1 VSSKKKIS
9 FLSGLLWILALVVP
23 LFLCGSWLLAK
34 KVRATLLEELNAR
47 LQVKVEIYSLDIFLW
62 SNFPNIGLR
71 ATGIQVKES
80 LPFYKINAI
89 EADELSVVFNIWDV
103 IQKGA
108 VIEKIKLSGAK
119 VRLYKGIH
127 GINYD
132 FFKPNTSDSSD
143 LNLELKQIQLV
154 NSQIWYID
162 EVEQNSANFES
173 EKLIASGKFG
183 EEKYRLSL
191 KGDALFDHL
200 KLNGNTLFMGKH
212 LYTDSDLE
220 VNNKVNSYH
229 INKCLLSL
237 GDLELDVKGDVLMTS
252 NAPDL
257 DLQLDGKNLD
267 LNSILSLLPNKSFA
281 GLKHEATRGKIY
293 LKGKVKG
300 KIDNDQL
307 PTMKLDFGGD
317 KVAYMGEDAPINL
330 NELTFTGSFEKKKDS
345 PDANLQLDIK
355 KLQIGEGISKAKID
369 AIIGKKIDLNI
380 KANGNL
386 SLKDFNEVINQNL
399 LLNYQGDLVFNLNSR
414 LIAKR
419 EMERWKTTIQDVDGD
434 IELKNGNA
442 TLISDS
448 TVING
453 IQAKITSRNGGLNI
467 KSLYAKWKEN
477 DALIMGQWSNF
488 IEFVTDSSNQL
499 LFEGSLVSQNLNLN
513 NALPALPESKN
524 AQKTA
529 VLAKL
534 KLDLVIANLIWKKH
548 DAKDVKGKLFI
559 NGEDI
564 HLNDVYLKS
573 MDGKINADIAFEKTE
588 NNNTRLRLKMLT
600 QNVNISKLF
609 ERFNDFEQSEI
620 THKNLEGFLTS
631 DILYEQTFDEKGHV
645 DLKSVVG
652 LGEIEISKG
661 RLKDYKSL
669 EALSKFVEL
678 KELRD
683 IKFSDL
689 KNTIE
694 IKNGVITMPNM
705 KIKNNALNLE
715 LSGTHSFDNEMDYN
729 IKIFISDILAA
740 KYDFVKRRKEK
751 KVDQEKGGIGTY
763 IHMYGTPDN
772 LKIEYDKKSVTKK
785 IAEEVKTERK
795 AFFEAIKK
803 DFININNS
811 ESDSLF
817 TPKSKDIWDE

>member
-1 VSSKKKIS
+1 M
-9 FLSGLLWILALVVP
+9 
-23 LFLCGSWLLAK
+23 LAK
-34 KVRATLLEELNAR
+34 KVRATLIEELNAR

-119 VRLYKGIH
+119 IRLYKGIH
-127 GINYD
+127 GVNYD
-132 FFKPNTSDSSD
+132 FFKPNSSDSSD

-154 NSQIWYID
+154 NSQLWYID
-162 EVEQNSANFES
+162 EVDQNSANFES
-173 EKLIASGKFG
+173 KKLIASGKFG
-183 EEKYRLSL
+183 EEKYHLSL

-200 KLNGNTLFMGKH
+200 KLNSNTLFMGKH
-212 LYTDSDLE
+212 LHTDSDLE
-220 VNNKVNSYH
+220 VNNKVSSYH

-281 GLKHEATRGKIY
+281 GLKHEATSGKIY
-293 LKGKVKG
+293 LKGKVQG
-300 KIDNDQL
+300 KIDSDQL

-317 KVAYMGEDAPINL
+317 KVAYTGEDAPINL
-330 NELTFTGSFEKKKDS
+330 NELTFKGSFEKKKNA
-345 PDANLQLDIK
+345 PDANLHLDIK
-355 KLQIGEGISKAKID
+355 KLQIGEGIIQANVN
-369 AIIGKKIDLNI
+369 AIVGKGVII
-380 KANGNL
+380 SIATNGNIN
-386 SLKDFNEVINQNL
+386 LKNFNDIINQKL
-399 LLNYQGDLVFNLNSR
+399 LLNYQGNLGFNIQTKLLVQR
-414 LIAKR
+414 AGEI
-419 EMERWKTTIQDVDGD
+419 WKTTIKDIDGD
-434 IELKNGNA
+434 VELKNGSA
-442 TLISDS
+442 TLKTDS

-453 IQAKITSRNGGLNI
+453 IQAKATCRNGGLMI
-467 KSLYAKWKEN
+467 KSIYAKWKEN
-477 DALIMGQWSNF
+477 DALLTGEWSNF
-488 IEFVTDSSNQL
+488 LDFVKDSSDQL
-499 LFEGSLVSQNLNLN
+499 LFDGSLVSQNLNLN
-513 NALPALPESKN
+513 
-524 AQKTA
+524 TA
-529 VLAKL
+529 VPVLPDGDNTRNSKMNVQM
-534 KLDLVIANLIWKKH
+534 KLDLVVANLIWKKH
-548 DAKDVKGKLFI
+548 DAKDVKGRLI
-559 NGEDI
+559 LNGNDV
-564 HLNDVYLKS
+564 HLTDVYLKS
-573 MDGKINADIAFEKTE
+573 MDGKINADIAFEKIE
-588 NNNTRLRLKMLT
+588 NNNTRLRFKMRT

-620 THKNLEGFLTS
+620 THKNLEGYLTS
-631 DILYEQTFDEKGHV
+631 DILYEQTFDEKGRV

-694 IKNGVITMPNM
+694 IKNEVITLPNM

-715 LSGTHSFDNEMDYN
+715 LSGTHSFNNEMDYN

-751 KVDQEKGGIGTY
+751 KVDKEKGGIGTY

-803 DFININNS
+803 DFIHINNTS
-811 ESDSLF
+811 SDSLF